1 MLLLK
6 GTASITPR
14 CLLHLGTWEHR
25 PDVALFHE
33 TLEIQLKILKCWHGC
48 RPLVNLPSGPLLAIL
63 LFCSVCWGTGP
74 FRLLGGLRGVS
85 ERLWLEMGR

>member
-6 GTASITPR
+6 GKASITPR

-33 TLEIQLKILKCWHGC
+33 TLEIQLKI
-48 RPLVNLPSGPLLAIL
+48 
-63 LFCSVCWGTGP
+63 
-74 FRLLGGLRGVS
+74 
-85 ERLWLEMGR
+85 